1 MERKQGASLKASSK
15 ESALPV
21 LSRATSKYL
30 QQFLH
35 LFNGDNNS
43 PYFIELLRVER
54 VNMYEEFR
62 IVAGI

>member
-1 MERKQGASLKASSK
+1 MERKHGASFKASSK
-15 ESALPV
+15 ESALPA
-21 LSRATSKYL
+21 LSSATSKYL

-43 PYFIELLRVER
+43 PYFIELSRVKR